1 MVHGALTWI
10 YALSMVRAAFEG
22 DLASFPSIFSAGSG
36 LHSMSGGTN
45 KGKNGKR
52 DKRSSEEAAL
62 SARLG
67 DLDHRLSQIRENR
80 KTQAGHTGAG
90 SGDQAANASL
100 MARGLRLSSEL
111 VVGVLVGALIGWG
124 IDKLLS
130 TSPWGMIVFLLLG
143 FAAGVRN
150 VVRAAGMPPGNSGQ

>member
-1 MVHGALTWI
+1 MA
-10 YALSMVRAAFEG
+10 
-22 DLASFPSIFSAGSG
+22 
-36 LHSMSGGTN
+36 GGTN
-45 KGKNGKR
+45 DKKNGNR
-52 DKRSSEEAAL
+52 DKSSSDEAAL

-67 DLDHRLSQIRENR
+67 DLDHRLSQIKDSR
-80 KTQAGHTGAG
+80 KAQTGRTGAG
-90 SGDQAANASL
+90 SGDGARNASG

-130 TSPWGMIVFLLLG
+130 ISPWGMIVFLLLG

-150 VVRAAGMPPGNSGQ
+150 VIRAASMPPGNSGR